1 MKFVPERL
9 ELARGERVT
18 FFNKD
23 LVPHTVT
30 AKAAGIESGEIPA
43 GGGSWTLSAAK
54 GSEVAYICRLH
65 PMMHGTLVVK

>member
-18 FFNKD
+18 FVNKD

-30 AKAAGIESGEIPA
+30 ATPAGIESGEIA
-43 GGGSWTLSAAK
+43 GGASWTLTAAK
-54 GSEVAYICRLH
+54 SGEVAYICRFH
-65 PMMHGTLVVK
+65 PMMRATLLVK